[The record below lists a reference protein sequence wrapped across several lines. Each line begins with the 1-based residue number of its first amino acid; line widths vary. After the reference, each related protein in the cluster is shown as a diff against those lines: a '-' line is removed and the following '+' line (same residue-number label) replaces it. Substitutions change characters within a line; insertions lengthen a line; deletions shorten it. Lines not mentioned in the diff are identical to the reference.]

1 MSRLTGD
8 DAVDRFIGR
17 ATTWSSEMTALR
29 SVLLKA
35 GLSEEIKWGKP
46 CYSAEGRNIAIMQP
60 MKELLALMFFKGAV
74 LADPD
79 GLLESQGP
87 NSRSAL
93 RVRLTSVAEVK
104 ARAASIRALVAEAI
118 AAEDEGREVPKAAEL
133 ELVAELQDR
142 LDGDLALRDAFQ
154 ALTPGRRREYNLHI
168 ASAKRAATREERVT
182 RCAERILAGKGLRD
196 R

>member
-1 MSRLTGD
+1 MAGFSAAGDSAQIMKTPEEREGLEQELLQRLRDSENHAAGLQSRL
-8 DAVDRFIGR
+8 DAQSLAGIERKKAYQVSADEWKHEKMSFLD
-17 ATTWSSEMTALR
+17 E
-29 SVLLKA
+29 LKQN
-35 GLSEEIKWGKP
+35 K
-46 CYSAEGRNIAIMQP
+46 
-60 MKELLALMFFKGAV
+60 
-74 LADPD
+74 D
-79 GLLESQGP
+79 
-87 NSRSAL
+87 
-93 RVRLTSVAEVK
+93 T
-104 ARAASIRALVAEAI
+104 IRALVAEAI